1 MGARYPA
8 GGFKPVT
15 TAPKFL
21 ALAAIVALIP
31 ALGACESTS
40 GEKSVEP
47 VKITSN
53 LDNAPAASVPQ
64 FPIPEDRDL
73 RVMTSKLSGGSV
85 EIYELDG
92 TPPPMGASVPPV
104 QPVYDGIPLATD
116 PRVTVYP
123 LDGAPMAGS
132 GYGGGAAPSW
142 PSAAVPPGG
151 QGMTPPPGAW
161 GGDAPMDIVSGRL
174 SPRQSGGVSSVY
186 FNYGSANIGSP
197 ERSVL
202 RNVAETAKFA
212 PVDRVSVEGHASA
225 PAQVSDP
232 IKAKI
237 LNLKESM
244 NRAQAVSQNLI
255 ESGVP
260 AEKIKAV
267 GWGDTKQSPGN
278 EADQRR
284 VDVITGLQ

>member
-1 MGARYPA
+1 MSI
-8 GGFKPVT
+8 
-15 TAPKFL
+15 APKFL

-31 ALGACESTS
+31 ALAACESTS
-40 GEKSVEP
+40 GEKSAEP
-47 VKITSN
+47 IKITSN
-53 LDNAPAASVPQ
+53 LDNAPTASVPQ

-92 TPPPMGASVPPV
+92 APPPMGASVPPV

-123 LDGAPMAGS
+123 LDGAPMAG
-132 GYGGGAAPSW
+132 GYGAPAPSW
-142 PSAAVPPGG
+142 PSAAMPSGAP
-151 QGMTPPPGAW
+151 GMTPPPGAW
-161 GGDAPMDIVSGRL
+161 GGDAPMDIVAGRL
-174 SPRQSGGVSSVY
+174 SPRQSPSVSSVY
-186 FNYGSANIGSP
+186 FNYGSANLGSP
-197 ERSVL
+197 ERNVL

-232 IKAKI
+232 VKAKI